1 MPFQENFC
9 VCHGIAQQESA
20 SIFGGTP
27 KASGVAAVLER
38 KMESRLSVLQ
48 AAARALLSSSEAT
61 LPRWD
66 RVQKRKGD
74 AAPGSLGDFAA
85 TVLGKEWK
93 QPCCTDPFTL
103 WET

>member
-1 MPFQENFC
+1 
-9 VCHGIAQQESA
+9 
-20 SIFGGTP
+20 
-27 KASGVAAVLER
+27 
-38 KMESRLSVLQ
+38 MESTLSVLQ

-74 AAPGSLGDFAA
+74 AAPGSLGDFGAA
-85 TVLGKEWK
+85 LLSLGKEWK
-93 QPCCTDPFTL
+93 QPCCADLFIL